1 MDTFQI
7 IVLALVQG
15 LTEFLP
21 ISSSAHLILVPKVFG
36 WQDQGLAID
45 VAAHFGTLL
54 AILWY
59 FRYDLH
65 PLFMDWIRS
74 IQKRKTT
81 GDSVLAWGV
90 IIGTVPAGLAGYLL
104 DDYSEHLR
112 NPLIIASTTLI
123 FGFLLW
129 YADASSQKKLRQMQA
144 LDRDAQQKSEH
155 QLTLKMILFIG
166 FAQAIAL
173 LPGTSRSGITIT
185 AALLVGMSRKAA
197 ARFSFL
203 LSIPIILAASI
214 LKSMELNSSPVHI
227 NWNDIFLV
235 TSLSAISAYFCIY
248 FFIRILDSVGMM
260 PFIIYRFFLGMI
272 LLWVFL

>member
-65 PLFMDWIRS
+65 PLFMDWLRS

-203 LSIPIILAASI
+203 LSIPLILAASI

>member
-21 ISSSAHLILVPKVFG
+21 ISSSAHLILVPKFFG

-59 FRYDLH
+59 FRHDLH
-65 PLFMDWIRS
+65 PLFMDWSRS
-74 IQKRKTT
+74 IQIRKTT

-90 IIGTVPAGLAGYLL
+90 IIGTLPAGLAGYLL
-104 DDYSEHLR
+104 DDYSEYLR

-129 YADASSQKKLRQMQA
+129 YADASSQKNYVRCRHL
-144 LDRDAQQKSEH
+144 
-155 QLTLKMILFIG
+155 I
-166 FAQAIAL
+166 
-173 LPGTSRSGITIT
+173 
-185 AALLVGMSRKAA
+185 VV
-197 ARFSFL
+197 
-203 LSIPIILAASI
+203 
-214 LKSMELNSSPVHI
+214 LNK
-227 NWNDIFLV
+227 NLN
-235 TSLSAISAYFCIY
+235 IS
-248 FFIRILDSVGMM
+248 
-260 PFIIYRFFLGMI
+260 
-272 LLWVFL
+272 